1 MANWDKFLDQA
12 PKIIAEA
19 AKSPL
24 GIIALIILALSALGL
39 AFFSDSPDQVQ
50 VVVFLVLV
58 LSFGLFGFAAMRQ
71 MPAARTQAREKST
84 AEPRKPS
91 ATSAP
96 VPSQPTVFISYSHKD
111 EEWKDRLR
119 PHLGMLEKIG
129 RLTIWDDREIDPGEE
144 WFEKISGVMERAAVT
159 ICLISADYLNS
170 DFCVKEEIP
179 YLLQR
184 RKRDGM
190 VLILILVRPCAWEVV
205 PWLKAIQMLP
215 RDGKS
220 ISKDYKDNWDEVT
233 SVRLKIE

>member
-71 MPAARTQAREKST
+71 MPAVRTQAREKST

-129 RLTIWDDREIDPGEE
+129 RLTIWDDREID
-144 WFEKISGVMERAAVT
+144 
-159 ICLISADYLNS
+159 
-170 DFCVKEEIP
+170 
-179 YLLQR
+179 Q
-184 RKRDGM
+184 
-190 VLILILVRPCAWEVV
+190 
-205 PWLKAIQMLP
+205 
-215 RDGKS
+215 GKS
-220 ISKDYKDNWDEVT
+220 GLRWSHFVGQFGSAVKVY
-233 SVRLKIE
+233 SVV